1 MNINDT
7 DTQQIDL
14 FELISAPAIHRM
26 IRTLATVKNYRKTA
40 AMKAA
45 IQAKHAKAFHDA
57 WSSLRSEIV
66 ESDHENEELLHEEQA
81 VTTKDPVV
89 EQDNE

>member
-1 MNINDT
+1 MNTNDT
-7 DTQQIDL
+7 ISQQN
-14 FELISAPAIHRM
+14 
-26 IRTLATVKNYRKTA
+26 TRKR
-40 AMKAA
+40 AA
-45 IQAKHAKAFHDA
+45 IEAVVTAKHAKAFFKA
-57 WSSLRSEIV
+57 WSFLRSEIV

>member
-1 MNINDT
+1 MTTNDT
-7 DTQQIDL
+7 VSQQN
-14 FELISAPAIHRM
+14 
-26 IRTLATVKNYRKTA
+26 TRKR
-40 AMKAA
+40 AA
-45 IQAKHAKAFHDA
+45 IEAVVTAKHAKAFFKA

-66 ESDHENEELLHEEQA
+66 ESDNENEGLLHEEQA

>member
-1 MNINDT
+1 MTTNDT
-7 DTQQIDL
+7 VSQQN
-14 FELISAPAIHRM
+14 
-26 IRTLATVKNYRKTA
+26 TRKR
-40 AMKAA
+40 AA
-45 IQAKHAKAFHDA
+45 IKAVLNAKHAKAFHDA